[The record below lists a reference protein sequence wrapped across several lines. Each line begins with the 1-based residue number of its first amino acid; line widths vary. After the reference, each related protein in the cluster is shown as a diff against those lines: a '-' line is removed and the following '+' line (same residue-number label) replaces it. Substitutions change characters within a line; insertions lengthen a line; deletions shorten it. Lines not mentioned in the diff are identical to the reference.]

1 MIQKIEFRSMGCH
14 MLAALDAEQDV
25 STTLEQVPGWFEEWE
40 QALSRFRPDSELS
53 RLNRSNGAAFH
64 ASPALWQVL
73 KLSLRMEKESG
84 GLITPLVLDALE
96 TAGYSRSFD
105 LLDAASQ
112 DFGVDTLSMGTV
124 DDIRMDEGT
133 RTVQLPEGFRLDL
146 GGVAKG
152 WSAHQAMLKLKKWGP
167 ALMDSGGD
175 IATSGPLLNGSAWQ
189 VAVADPA
196 ADQPAAA
203 LIGLNGQGVAT
214 SGQDYRRWLSGG
226 VWQHHLIDVR
236 TGMPSQTDVLTATVI
251 APTVMDAEAAA
262 KQVFFLGGDD
272 GLAWVETRPQLSALI
287 QLVNSEQLR
296 SSTFETVLWSRN
308 HEYSI

>member
-1 MIQKIEFRSMGCH
+1 MIQKIEFRAMGCH

-25 STTLEQVPGWFEEWE
+25 SSALELVPGWFEEWE

-53 RLNRSNGAAFH
+53 RLNRANGDRFQV
-64 ASPALWQVL
+64 SPVLWQVL
-73 KLSLRMEKESG
+73 KLSLRTEKESG

-105 LLDAASQ
+105 RLDSASQ
-112 DFGVDTLSMGTV
+112 EFGLDTLRMGTV
-124 DDIRMDEGT
+124 DEIRLEERT
-133 RTVQLPEGFRLDL
+133 HTVQLPEGMRLDL

-152 WSAHQAMLKLKKWGP
+152 WAAHQAMLMLKKWGP

-175 IATSGPLLNGSAWQ
+175 IATSGPLLNGSPWQ

-196 ADQPAAA
+196 ADKPAAA
-203 LIGLNGQGVAT
+203 LIGLSGQGVAT

-226 VWQHHLIDVR
+226 VWQHHLIDAR

-251 APTVMDAEAAA
+251 APTVVEAEAAA
-262 KQVFFLGGDD
+262 KQVFFLGGRD
-272 GLAWVETRPQLSALI
+272 GLEWVENRPQLSALI
-287 QLVNSEQLR
+287 QLFNGEQLR
-296 SSTFETVLWSRN
+296 SSTFESALWRS
-308 HEYSI
+308 EL